1 MELEQEF
8 EQYKALHK
16 YAILKARI
24 MQYFIDLEAN
34 QVDIPVFMRTNPEQK
49 ADIELRR
56 LASQKDNLEEFNR
69 LYELAYADLAPSLD

>member
-34 QVDIPVFMRTNPEQK
+34 QVDIPVFMRNNPEQK

-56 LASQKDNLEEFNR
+56 LASKKDNFKEFNR